1 MAYISTTIKVKME
14 TLNRMQAFYQ
24 DCLISN
30 PGEYVLFSAR
40 SHGVVITAY
49 KGKNLDSFKVFF
61 IGEHALSEA
70 SIWDKNAKENIAKKT
85 VATHWI
91 NTDEQIGSDEVGTGD
106 FFGPVVVVATYVTAK
121 DIEEIKL
128 LGVDDSKKLT
138 DDFILLIG
146 PKIIHKYRYSLLTV
160 TNEKYN
166 VLTTQHYNM
175 NSIKTLLHNK
185 ALSNMQ
191 KKYSLSCPVFVD
203 QFCLPT
209 TYFRYLEGQKEIV
222 RKITFRTK
230 GESLFPSVALASVI
244 ARYSFLMKMAEM
256 GAQYDVKIP
265 FGASGSVDAFAKKL
279 YKKIGASE
287 FDKLVKKNFKNYRT
301 LIGE

>member
-14 TLNRMQAFYQ
+14 TLNRMQAFYR

-49 KGKNLDSFKVFF
+49 KSNNLDAFKVFF
-61 IGEHALSEA
+61 VGEHALSEA
-70 SIWDKNAKENIAKKT
+70 RLWDKNAKENIAKKT

-91 NTDEQIGSDEVGTGD
+91 NTDQQIGSDEVGTGD
-106 FFGPVVVVATYVTAK
+106 FFGPIVVVATYVTTK

-146 PKIIHKYRYSLLTV
+146 PKIIRKYRYSLLTV

-166 VLTTQHYNM
+166 FLTTRGYNM
-175 NSIKTLLHNK
+175 NSIKAMLHNK

-191 KKYSLSCPVFVD
+191 KKYSLSCSVFVD

-209 TYFRYLEGQKEIV
+209 TYFRYLKDEKEV
-222 RKITFRTK
+222 VKKITFRTK

-244 ARYSFLMKMAEM
+244 ARYSFLLKMAEM
-256 GAQYDVKIP
+256 GAHFDVKIP
-265 FGASGSVDAFAKKL
+265 FGASGAVDVFAKKL
-279 YKKIGASE
+279 YKKIGAAE